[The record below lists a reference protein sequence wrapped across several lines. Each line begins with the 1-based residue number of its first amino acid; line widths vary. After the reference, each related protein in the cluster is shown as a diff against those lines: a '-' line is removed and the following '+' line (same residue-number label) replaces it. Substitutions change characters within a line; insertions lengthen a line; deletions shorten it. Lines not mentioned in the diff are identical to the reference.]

1 MSEQASLFQSPH
13 ETRAAAMAEAH
24 RAGRFYVEPGNLL
37 ATLPPSQ
44 ATVPARHRA
53 RTEDPRSSKEAA
65 KEITTTGRADREAA
79 QVLAALRHH
88 PGTTSRELAE
98 ISGLDYHTIARRLPE
113 LRDTAF
119 LVENG
124 ANRPCRYGSQTR
136 EVMTWFPLNPYTPN
150 GGQK

>member
-24 RAGRFYVEPGNLL
+24 RAGRFYNEPGIQ
-37 ATLPPSQ
+37 LPPTQ
-44 ATVPARHRA
+44 GAVAARHRA

-113 LRDTAF
+113 LRDKAF
-119 LVENG
+119 LVDNG